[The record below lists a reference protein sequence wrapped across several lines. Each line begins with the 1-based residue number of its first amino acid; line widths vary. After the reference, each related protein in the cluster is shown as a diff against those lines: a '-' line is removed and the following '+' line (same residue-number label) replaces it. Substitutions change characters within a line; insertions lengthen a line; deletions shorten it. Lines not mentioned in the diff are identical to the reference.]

1 VRKHMHQRQGEV
13 PSTTGVRM
21 LRRPT
26 RAMAALS
33 ALVTLMSPV
42 TLRADVEDCR
52 DAIQSFKSAR
62 SDIASALQSYVSCVS
77 GSDGHDDC
85 SSEFGTL
92 NSAQDDFESAVSSYE
107 GECS

>member
-1 VRKHMHQRQGEV
+1 MRKHLHQREGEV
-13 PSTTGVRM
+13 PSAAGMRM
-21 LRRPT
+21 LRQSA

-33 ALVTLMSPV
+33 TIVALTSPA

-52 DAIQSFKSAR
+52 NAIQTFKSAR

-92 NSAQDDFESAVSSYE
+92 TSAQDDFETAVSSYE